1 MDQKVLSEFSLTIEP
16 GETVAFVGPS
26 GSGKSTVFQLLE
38 RFYDPNRGQV
48 LIDGVDLTSIN
59 LSHFRKQVGYVGQE
73 PVLLNTSIKNN
84 IRFCKPDATDQ
95 EILDALKSARA
106 QKFVLKNSEGVD
118 MIVGNQGGKLSGGQ
132 KQRISLAQ
140 AFVKKPKILLLDEA
154 TSALDRQNELRV
166 QKAID
171 NIRTELG

>member
-84 IRFCKPDATDQ
+84 IRFCKPNATDQ

-118 MIVGNQGGKLSGGQ
+118 MIVGNDKLSGGQ

-154 TSALDRQNELRV
+154 TSALDHQNELQV

>member
-1 MDQKVLSEFSLTIEP
+1 MDQKVLSKFSLTIEP

-84 IRFCKPDATDQ
+84 IRFCKPNATDQ

-118 MIVGNQGGKLSGGQ
+118 MIVGNDKLSGGQ

-154 TSALDRQNELRV
+154 TSALDHQNELQV